1 MVYFCPGFE
10 AKDNWA
16 ADCFRLFRKMENLI
30 DFLYCLDPDTSMKIL
45 MCLDDPSDLARVSCV
60 SRCWRHHV
68 IANGLCKRLWLR
80 MFPQLSKVD
89 HVVEPNSSLKEPA
102 EGASEN
108 FAEAQT
114 LESENRVY
122 TFLARAITSFPIRGL
137 MLEPIYASSTDNY
150 PEESIHNTLE
160 PRDRVGR
167 RASYWSSEGHSN
179 PAVPETLIYK
189 LAGDLCV
196 IYEINIQPFE
206 AYFQPGLPIYS
217 AKAVRFQMGHAKS
230 PIDDP
235 MGESCN
241 DSVDDKFVWTYT
253 SQEFPMAQENRLQN
267 FKLTEPVMCIGGI
280 LKIELLGGVQRQEMD
295 GLYYICVSHVQIMG
309 RLLSPALGVD
319 ILEPSG
325 KFVLKVNSYTQ
336 PSKTGDSCANS
347 SVYLQRR
354 VRDLGQI
361 INILPGN
368 VFDATEYEWVEED
381 DSDDEFD
388 L

>member
-1 MVYFCPGFE
+1 MIPFALQGLGFE

-30 DFLYCLDPDTSMKIL
+30 DFLYCLDPDTSIKIL
-45 MCLDDPSDLARVSCV
+45 MCLDDLSDLVRVSCV
-60 SRCWRHHV
+60 SRTWRHHV
-68 IANGLCKRLWLR
+68 IANGLCKRLCLR

-89 HVVEPNSSLKEPA
+89 HVVEPNSSLKEAA

-108 FAEAQT
+108 FADVQT
-114 LESENRVY
+114 LESEHRIY
-122 TFLARAITSFPIRGL
+122 TFLGRAGTSFRIRGL
-137 MLEPIYASSTDNY
+137 ILEPIYASSTDNY
-150 PEESIHNTLE
+150 PRERLHNTLE
-160 PRDRVGR
+160 PRDS
-167 RASYWSSEGHSN
+167 SYWSSEGHSN

-196 IYEINIQPFE
+196 ISEINIQPFE

-217 AKAVRFQMGHAKS
+217 ATAVRFQMGHAKS

-267 FKLTEPVMCIGGI
+267 FMLPEPVMCIGGI
-280 LKIELLGGVQRQEMD
+280 LKIELLGRVQRQETD

-309 RLLSPALGVD
+309 RLLSPAFGVD

-325 KFVLKVNSYTQ
+325 KFVLKVNGYTQ
-336 PSKTGDSCANS
+336 PSMPQDSSDDS
-347 SVYLQRR
+347 SVELQRG
-354 VRDLGQI
+354 VS
-361 INILPGN
+361 GN
-368 VFDATEYEWVEED
+368 VSEATEYELVEED
-381 DSDDEFD
+381 DSDDEFV